1 MTRNFREIKKTK
13 EIIRREINK
22 LDFNFL
28 YAKYLLDKFDRLF
41 SIEQDLKNNY
51 ECVV

>member
-1 MTRNFREIKKTK
+1 MKSNIKEIEETK

-41 SIEQDLKNNY
+41 SIEQNLKKNY
-51 ECVV
+51 ECAA